1 MIRLPCLKGEIGLMV
16 LRSRWVML
24 FSAFYIVAT
33 MAFII
38 QSIPPLIPS
47 MMKDFGISHTQAG
60 LLMSILFVPGVFVSI
75 PAGMFIDYYGAR
87 RVGVLST
94 SMMALGSFVVAIS
107 DSYQIALG
115 GVLSS
120 ELE

>member
-1 MIRLPCLKGEIGLMV
+1 
-16 LRSRWVML
+16 
-24 FSAFYIVAT
+24 
-33 MAFII
+33 
-38 QSIPPLIPS
+38 
-47 MMKDFGISHTQAG
+47 
-60 LLMSILFVPGVFVSI
+60 
-75 PAGMFIDYYGAR
+75 MFIDYYGAR